1 MASGVGVNT
10 RRAVGLI
17 GIASVALGGVGNS
30 FSESAEIFPFCVELA
45 ASKAVPAEIGTATAL
60 ASCGVAVA
68 ACNSLTNMF
77 AAVAAII
84 GFALSGG
91 ALTVTGIVAAGTDVI
106 VTTASASP
114 P

>member
-1 MASGVGVNT
+1 M
-10 RRAVGLI
+10 GLI

-30 FSESAEIFPFCVELA
+30 FSESAGIFPVCVELA
-45 ASKAVPAEIGTATAL
+45 ASKAVPAEIGAATAL

-91 ALTVTGIVAAGTDVI
+91 APTVTGIVAAGTGVT
-106 VTTASASP
+106 VTTACSP
-114 P
+114 SP

>member
-1 MASGVGVNT
+1 MASGVEVNT
-10 RRAVGLI
+10 GKAVGPS
-17 GIASVALGGVGNS
+17 GSAGVALGGVGNS
-30 FSESAEIFPFCVELA
+30 FSESAEIFPFCIELA

>member
-1 MASGVGVNT
+1 MNTGKAVGSNGIACAATAGVGD
-10 RRAVGLI
+10 
-17 GIASVALGGVGNS
+17 S

-45 ASKAVPAEIGTATAL
+45 ASKAVPAEIGAATVL

-91 ALTVTGIVAAGTDVI
+91 ALTVTGIVAAGTGVI
-106 VTTASASP
+106 GTTASASP